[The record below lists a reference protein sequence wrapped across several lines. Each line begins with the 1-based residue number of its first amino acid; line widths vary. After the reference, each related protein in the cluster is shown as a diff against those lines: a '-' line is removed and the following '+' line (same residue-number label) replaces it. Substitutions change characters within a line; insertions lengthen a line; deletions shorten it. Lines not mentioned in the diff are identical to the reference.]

1 MKYSYYDVT
10 PEPLPALC
18 AATEKSIPRV
28 GICVKAE
35 SRVKAEFLYSDRGGA
50 RHVHITV
57 RWKGSEGSKQTE
69 YTTRKLMSW

>member
-1 MKYSYYDVT
+1 MIHSDYDVT

-18 AATEKSIPRV
+18 AATEKSSPRV
-28 GICVKAE
+28 GNRYTYAGKQ
-35 SRVKAEFLYSDRGGA
+35 SEFPYRDRGDA

-57 RWKGSEGSKQTE
+57 RWKGSEGSKQTK